1 MNGKWIK
8 IFTKF
13 LNWEWYKD
21 QNTKALFIHCLLKA
35 NWKDGKFEGHDIPR
49 GSFVTGRKKLAQ
61 ELGLSEQE
69 IRTALKHLISTK
81 ELTIKKTNKFSIIS
95 IVKFEIYQQVNQQI
109 NQQLTNNHPTTNQ
122 QLTTIEE
129 YIEYKTNNS
138 VCNNMRTC
146 DENFECHL
154 GSLYKTIN
162 CKNCMKKWK
171 CPLPEEPTFESLYG
185 KSFYKYVAEIEL
197 RKLEV
202 AKELNMRKE
211 NNVLN
216 LEVLDLFDDE
226 EGLTNEECR

>member
-109 NQQLTNNHPTTNQ
+109 NQQLT
-122 QLTTIEE
+122 TIEE

-185 KSFYKYVAEIEL
+185 KSFYKYVTEIEL

-226 EGLTNEECR
+226 EGLTNEE